1 MGESGHLR
9 VWSLRT
15 IFVALAFLILL
26 RALLPIR
33 LDPPAIP
40 GPDLLVCVI
49 FAWVWRRP
57 DVMTAWLIVLCML
70 LADFLFQRP
79 PGLWTALVLIGT
91 ESLRRQTLREGEKSL
106 TFEFGMVA
114 LVFASMI
121 LMQRL
126 VLFVL
131 LVPQP
136 PLGAMLL
143 HLLTTLAI
151 YPLVVVFSMY
161 IIGVRPLPQD
171 DGGQRL
177 RA

>member
-1 MGESGHLR
+1 MGEAGHLR
-9 VWSLRT
+9 IWSLRT
-15 IFVALAFLILL
+15 MFVAIVFLVIL
-26 RALLPIR
+26 RALLPVR

-40 GPDLLVCVI
+40 GPDLLVCLI

-57 DVMTAWLIVLCML
+57 DVMNAWVIVLSML

-79 PGLWTALVLIGT
+79 PGLWTALVLIGS
-91 ESLRRQTLREGEKSL
+91 ESLRRQTLREGEKTL
-106 TFEFGMVA
+106 AFEFGVVA
-114 LVFASMI
+114 LVVVAMI
-121 LMQRL
+121 LVQRII
-126 VLFVL
+126 LFVL

-151 YPLVVVFSMY
+151 YPLVVVFSVY
-161 IIGVRPLPQD
+161 VVGVRPIPPD

>member
-1 MGESGHLR
+1 MGEAGHLR

-15 IFVALAFLILL
+15 MFVAIVFLILL

-40 GPDLLVCVI
+40 GPDLLVCLI

-57 DVMTAWLIVLCML
+57 DVMTAWLIVFSML

-79 PGLWTALVLIGT
+79 PGLWTALVLIGS
-91 ESLRRQTLREGEKSL
+91 ESLRRQTMREGEK
-106 TFEFGMVA
+106 THAFEFGVVA
-114 LVFASMI
+114 LIIASMI
-121 LMQRL
+121 LMQRII
-126 VLFVL
+126 LFVL

-151 YPLVVVFSMY
+151 YPVVVVFSIY
-161 IIGVRPLPQD
+161 IVGVRPLPQD
-171 DGGQRL
+171 DGGKRL
-177 RA
+177 RT

>member
-1 MGESGHLR
+1 MGEAGHLR

-15 IFVALAFLILL
+15 VFVALVFLILL

-40 GPDLLVCVI
+40 GPDLLVCLI
-49 FAWVWRRP
+49 FAWVCRRP
-57 DVMTAWLIVLCML
+57 DVMSVWLIVLCML

-79 PGLWTALVLIGT
+79 PGLWTALVLVGS
-91 ESLRRQTLREGEKSL
+91 ESLRRQTMREGEKTL
-106 TFEFGMVA
+106 AFEFGVVA
-114 LVFASMI
+114 LVITSMI
-121 LMQRL
+121 LMQRII
-126 VLFVL
+126 LFVL

-151 YPLVVVFSMY
+151 YPLVVVFSVY
-161 IIGVRPLPQD
+161 IVGVRPLPQD
-171 DGGQRL
+171 DGAQRL

>member
-1 MGESGHLR
+1 MGEAGHLR
-9 VWSLRT
+9 IWSLRT
-15 IFVALAFLILL
+15 IFVALVFLVVL

-40 GPDLLVCVI
+40 GPDLLVCLI

-57 DVMTAWLIVLCML
+57 DVMTVWLIVVCML
-70 LADFLFQRP
+70 LADFMFQRP
-79 PGLWTALVLIGT
+79 PGLWAALVLMGS
-91 ESLRRQTLREGEKSL
+91 ESLRRQALREGEK
-106 TFEFGMVA
+106 TFAFEFGVVA
-114 LVFASMI
+114 FISTSMMLI
-121 LMQRL
+121 QRII
-126 VLFVL
+126 LFVL

-151 YPLVVVFSMY
+151 YPMVVVFSVY
-161 IIGVRPLPQD
+161 IVGVRPLPQD

>member
-1 MGESGHLR
+1 MGEAGHLR

-15 IFVALAFLILL
+15 VFVALVFLILL

-40 GPDLLVCVI
+40 GPDLLVCLI

-57 DVMTAWLIVLCML
+57 DVMSVWLIVLCML

-79 PGLWTALVLIGT
+79 PGLWTALVLVGS
-91 ESLRRQTLREGEKSL
+91 ESLRRQTMREGEKTL
-106 TFEFGMVA
+106 AFEFGVVA
-114 LVFASMI
+114 LVITSMI
-121 LMQRL
+121 LMQRII
-126 VLFVL
+126 LFVL

-151 YPLVVVFSMY
+151 YPLVVVFSVY
-161 IIGVRPLPQD
+161 IVGVRPLPQD
-171 DGGQRL
+171 DGAQRL